1 MVFWTTTFRIATKD
15 ASRFLMAAK
24 RLIKEKCG
32 FEWTVDSDV
41 GQRITKIH
49 LRSPTFGYRVDLRTP
64 WEVIHKAEEEFKKLL
79 SETDY
84 ALLELAEKY
93 GASVEVFNGGK
104 STRFV
109 QPKQIIEAE
118 AVEKEVV
125 KLIAETLKNVKPKID
140 KYEDIVSLD
149 SIIEQAKRNI

>member
-1 MVFWTTTFRIATKD
+1 MVYWITNFRIATKD

-24 RLIKEKCG
+24 KLIKEKCG
-32 FEWTVDSDV
+32 FDWSVYTDV

-84 ALLELAEKY
+84 ALLELAERY

-140 KYEDIVSLD
+140 KHTDILSLD
-149 SIIEQAKRNI
+149 SIIEQAKRNL